1 MRGVRA
7 RVHDYIVSFKPL
19 ESWGARFSDADIRR
33 NGRGKSVSVNL
44 DLIAVWLLASPAFAS
59 VFTNPSTLNV
69 TWKQGTA
76 TPVFANVEIQSTGLF
91 TTAIATNPVGWLG
104 IFPASGNGPTVAIV
118 SIAPQF
124 LRDGA

>member
-1 MRGVRA
+1 MSRLLA
-7 RVHDYIVSFKPL
+7 RVHDVLVSSKPL
-19 ESWGARFSDADIRR
+19 ESSDISVRDPKRK
-33 NGRGKSVSVNL
+33 GKSMSVNL
-44 DLIAVWLLASPAFAS
+44 NLIAVWLLASPAFAS

-69 TWKQGTA
+69 TWKQGAA

-91 TTAIATNPVGWLG
+91 TTAIATNPMGWLG